1 MDRVA
6 HVRQLADEL
15 GVGLRL
21 EPGLAGM
28 MYVEYGYVEGPTP
41 DGRAIVRYGTY
52 PSVQAAHMVVLHE
65 IGHADMGHTQ
75 GRPPFVNSTFYF
87 DHGVLRCE
95 AEAWAWALDMYPSED
110 KLNSITREWMWNTCL
125 GSYYAGARRAG
136 GRGGQVPV

>member
-1 MDRVA
+1 
-6 HVRQLADEL
+6 
-15 GVGLRL
+15 
-21 EPGLAGM
+21 
-28 MYVEYGYVEGPTP
+28 
-41 DGRAIVRYGTY
+41 
-52 PSVQAAHMVVLHE
+52 MVVLHE

-136 GRGGQVPV
+136 GRGGQRLGNGDRGYVAFTYDEPGDYFWEVADRFECESAEAAHAAYIKEAANADKRVLGTA